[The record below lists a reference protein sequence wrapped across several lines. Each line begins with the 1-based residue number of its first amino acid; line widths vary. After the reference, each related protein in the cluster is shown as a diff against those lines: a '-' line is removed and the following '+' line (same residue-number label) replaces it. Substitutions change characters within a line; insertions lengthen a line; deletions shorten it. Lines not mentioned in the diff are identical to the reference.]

1 MSSVIVLIFRILF
14 ALVVYAFLGWVI
26 LTIWHEIR
34 LKSQLINVARIP
46 RISLSPVDFSEQNR
60 QEFYDAEVVI
70 GRDPACDY
78 YLPHDT
84 VSARH
89 ALLSYHHNN
98 WWIEDL
104 GSTNGTALNDEAVS
118 TAAVIISED
127 RLRCGKINLMVTI
140 APQG

>member
-14 ALVVYAFLGWVI
+14 ALVIYAFLGWVI

-34 LKSQLINVARIP
+34 LKSQLINVTRIP

-70 GRDPACDY
+70 GRDPSCDY

-104 GSTNGTALNDEAVS
+104 DSTNGTTLNNERVN
-118 TAAVIISED
+118 TPTVIISED
-127 RLRCGKINLMVTI
+127 RLRCGKINLMITI
-140 APQG
+140 SPQR